1 MESLREIRSA
11 GKVVYLTKPESNKE
25 FIQSLEKRTVS
36 ALIDVLLSETDKK
49 TLFEI
54 ITETAKKV
62 GIKPS
67 YILNHTVDRLASTG
81 DTILPLM
88 ETVFGVV
95 DKKTSSEITLKAA
108 EKLGLNVFDEHIKEK
123 TVEWTTKTWTETIA
137 RFVFNPQGTGIVFSE
152 ISKDRIV
159 AHVIKCPTPG
169 RASKAP
175 HLTCPFSYGYA
186 RGLWKKAFPDGELL
200 MAGTMAH
207 GAPTCE
213 FIFHVKAGKEHA
225 EMREKIKKYLAKEE
239 EMKLL

>member
-11 GKVVYLTKPESNKE
+11 GKIVYLTKPEPNKE
-25 FIQSLEKRTVS
+25 FLQSLENRTSSVF
-36 ALIDVLLSETDKK
+36 IDVLLSEADKK
-49 TLFEI
+49 IASEI
-54 ITETAKKV
+54 IARTAKKV

-67 YILNHTVDRLASTG
+67 YILNHTVDALVSTVG
-81 DTILPLM
+81 TILPLM
-88 ETVFGVV
+88 ETVFDVL
-95 DKKTSSEITLKAA
+95 DKKASGEITLKAA
-108 EKLGLNVFDEHIKEK
+108 EKLGMNIFDDYIKEE
-123 TVEWTTKTWTETIA
+123 TIEWTTKTWTETIS

-169 RASKAP
+169 RAGKAP
-175 HLTCPFSYGYA
+175 HLACPFSYGYA

-207 GAPTCE
+207 GAPTCG
-213 FIFHVKAGKEHA
+213 FTFHVKAGKGHT
-225 EMREKIKKYLAKEE
+225 EMREKIKKYLTKEE